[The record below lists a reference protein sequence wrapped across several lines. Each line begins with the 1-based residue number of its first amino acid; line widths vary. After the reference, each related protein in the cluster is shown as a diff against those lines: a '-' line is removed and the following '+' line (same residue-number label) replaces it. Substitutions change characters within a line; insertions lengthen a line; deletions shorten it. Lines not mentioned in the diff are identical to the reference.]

1 MGFVS
6 VTTATT
12 NHLPNSVS
20 VCFFFVFFKEFSAT
34 RKQFYY
40 SVLINK
46 ILRTVKLMKILKTA
60 SCSHMYSTPG
70 AQKFLKALPLS
81 PCKVSKLDLLPPL
94 ANILCLT
101 HRMELIFYLNS
112 VFLPKWLTA
121 TFTEKKLWP
130 THTTCLTLHEF

>member
-60 SCSHMYSTPG
+60 KLFPHVQYAWSS
-70 AQKFLKALPLS
+70 KFSESFASEPLQGFQIG
-81 PCKVSKLDLLPPL
+81 P
-94 ANILCLT
+94 A
-101 HRMELIFYLNS
+101 
-112 VFLPKWLTA
+112 A
-121 TFTEKKLWP
+121 TSS
-130 THTTCLTLHEF
+130 